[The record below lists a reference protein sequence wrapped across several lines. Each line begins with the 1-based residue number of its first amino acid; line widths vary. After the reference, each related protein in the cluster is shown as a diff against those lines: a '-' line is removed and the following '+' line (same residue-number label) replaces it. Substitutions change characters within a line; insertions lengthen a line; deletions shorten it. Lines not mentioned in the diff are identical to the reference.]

1 MVGLDGVGCHHN
13 EDPRH
18 YEKVVDNGPPRIGG
32 ETISG
37 LDLSDDRCDEGNN
50 PCQLERTVSQG
61 RSKNDHLEEGWG
73 GERMGCRMQAG
84 GGRQG
89 WAGRGGHGVLTA
101 EIEMV
106 ARANG
111 SPIMLPPWMPRRRY
125 CLLFSILRRDGEWSE
140 P

>member
-1 MVGLDGVGCHHN
+1 MTILGGQDAGCRPAAG
-13 EDPRH
+13 D
-18 YEKVVDNGPPRIGG
+18 KAG
-32 ETISG
+32 
-37 LDLSDDRCDEGNN
+37 
-50 PCQLERTVSQG
+50 
-61 RSKNDHLEEGWG
+61 LEE
-73 GERMGCRMQAG
+73 
-84 GGRQG
+84 
-89 WAGRGGHGVLTA
+89 GGHGVLTA